1 MDPKHTLVEIPNPE
15 TDLFGKTRQ
24 MHESGYHLDGR
35 SRYVGPREM
44 NRSLAGLDGSEG
56 SLSRGGRRRDLAVAR
71 ALRGAAVSS

>member
-1 MDPKHTLVEIPNPE
+1 
-15 TDLFGKTRQ
+15 
-24 MHESGYHLDGR
+24 MHESGYRLDGR

-56 SLSRGGRRRDLAVAR
+56 NLSRGGRRRDLAVAR